1 MTDEVTSC
9 YDEVLYFRFQCRQ
22 ECFYEFPEL
31 HRTTVAYIEII
42 ILSLY
47 GQSKIG
53 INKWIRQCDYLQLH
67 QISSESIPNL
77 VQRIVGRII

>member
-47 GQSKIG
+47 GHQKLAL
-53 INKWIRQCDYLQLH
+53 IN
-67 QISSESIPNL
+67 
-77 VQRIVGRII
+77 G